1 LGEAGQIKP
10 LIRISG
16 KEFVMASS
24 SEQLREALGKVS
36 SEDLKEVAQGV
47 ATAAQIESEGI
58 SFYGRQAKKFEGS
71 DTGHFFK
78 FLQGQEEEHLKA
90 IGELKQALEE
100 KGQWIEPQ
108 LSKPEVKMFS
118 KKDWDKENSEGIT
131 AILFAMWKE
140 KQAREFYE
148 GIASRIKNEGAKRF
162 FLALAEFEKGHAEM
176 LEEFVEDSY
185 YTHELIMG

>member
-1 LGEAGQIKP
+1 
-10 LIRISG
+10 
-16 KEFVMASS
+16 MANS
-24 SEQLREALGKVS
+24 SEQLSQALEKVS
-36 SEDLKEVAQGV
+36 SENLKQVAEGIQ
-47 ATAAQIESEGI
+47 AAAQIESEGI
-58 SFYGRQAKKFEGS
+58 SFYGKQAEKFGESQTGS
-71 DTGHFFK
+71 FFK

-100 KGQWIEPQ
+100 KGDWVEPK
-108 LSKPEVKMFS
+108 LSKPEKKMFS

-131 AILFAMWKE
+131 AILFALWKE

-148 GIASRIKNEGAKRF
+148 GIASRIKNDGAKKF

-185 YTHELIMG
+185 HTSELIMG

>member
-1 LGEAGQIKP
+1 MVG
-10 LIRISG
+10 
-16 KEFVMASS
+16 S
-24 SEQLREALGKVS
+24 SEQLKQALGKVS
-36 SEDLKEVAQGV
+36 SADLKQVAEGV
-47 ATAAQIESEGI
+47 SAAAQIESEGI
-58 SFYGRQAKKFEGS
+58 SFYGRQAEKFKDT

-78 FLQGQEEEHLKA
+78 FLQRQEEEHLKA
-90 IGELKQALEE
+90 IGELKASLEE
-100 KGQWIEPQ
+100 KGQWIEPS

-118 KKDWDKENSEGIT
+118 KKDWDKENSEGLT
-131 AILFAMWKE
+131 AILFALWKE

-148 GIASRIKNEGAKRF
+148 GIASKIKNEGAKRF